1 MAESHVADPAHS
13 VKNLDNT
20 PMKKKL
26 RINVRFWHA
35 IEAATLVILAVI
47 VWGMFSLP
55 AVFYFGQQAVDKVP
69 LHMCFV
75 LLYATLLYEYERVKI
90 RTRVVYEDIN

>member
-1 MAESHVADPAHS
+1 MAESHVADPTHS

-75 LLYATLLYEYERVKI
+75 LLYATLLYECERVHA
-90 RTRVVYEDIN
+90 